1 MILYIDDMAPGDSLQ
16 LAFDAVALYPVRAQP
31 VTSQVYSYY
40 NPEWRGE
47 TLGQSVTVTGS

>member
-40 NPEWRGE
+40 NPEWRAE